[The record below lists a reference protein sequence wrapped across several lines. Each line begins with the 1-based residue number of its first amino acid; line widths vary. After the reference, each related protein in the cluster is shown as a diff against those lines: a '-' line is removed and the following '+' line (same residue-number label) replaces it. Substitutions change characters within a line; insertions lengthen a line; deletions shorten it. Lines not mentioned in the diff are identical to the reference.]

1 MTSQINP
8 NNVNTAYPVAGQDN
22 STQGF
27 RDNFTNIKLNFT
39 YAANEISALQSTVG
53 QTDIYFS
60 AGGTSTLSAGTNGQV
75 QVMAMNTDVGT
86 MVVTVANAAWG
97 GAGTITFDT
106 IGQAC
111 TLKYINNKWFCIGNN
126 GCTFA

>member
-39 YAANEISALQSTVG
+39 YAANEISALQLIVS
-53 QTDIYFS
+53 QADIYFTS
-60 AGGTSTLSAGTNGQV
+60 GGVSTLSAGVNGQV
-75 QVMAMNTDVGT
+75 QVMAMSTDDGT
-86 MVVTVANAAWG
+86 MVVTVANPAWG
-97 GAGTITFDT
+97 GAGEITFNAE
-106 IGQAC
+106 GNAC